1 MGEKIKLARRKT
13 GMTQKELGEK
23 TGLTKDYIGALERG
37 KMQNPSLQTMKKL
50 SEALDTPIMD
60 LFFSEDK

>member
-1 MGEKIKLARRKT
+1 MGEKIKLARIKI

-50 SEALDTPIMD
+50 SEALDTSIMD
-60 LFFSEDK
+60 LFFSE